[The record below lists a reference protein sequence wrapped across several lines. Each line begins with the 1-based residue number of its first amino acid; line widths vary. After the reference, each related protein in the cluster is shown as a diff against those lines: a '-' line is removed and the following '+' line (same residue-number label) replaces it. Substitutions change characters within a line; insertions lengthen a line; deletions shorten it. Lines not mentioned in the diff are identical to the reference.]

1 MSNGINNVT
10 FNAQPTPVAKNER
23 KNRILP
29 ALATD
34 IGIGGVTGGLIGLT
48 SRPWQQN
55 GQLTDEFVGTVM
67 NDIADKLIPDA
78 PKDINLGKYFGL
90 NIKEGM
96 SKEALI
102 DVIEKNAEAFGYKDI
117 DKTELRKVLENEFK
131 EAGAVDDFIK
141 NVESTK
147 KIGKDAVTKA
157 FSDVKKGTL
166 RQIENATEDQ
176 KSIQKFLKDTI
187 KKMKTSAALSWAVIG
202 AIAMAGTGLIV
213 NLIARKAQAKKNVQ

>member
-34 IGIGGVTGGLIGLT
+34 LGIGGVTGGLIGLT
-48 SRPWQQN
+48 SKPWQQN
-55 GQLTDEFVGTVM
+55 GQLTDEFVGTIM

-78 PKDINLGKYFGL
+78 PNDINLGKFFSL

-96 SKEALI
+96 SKEALM
-102 DVIEKNAEAFGYKDI
+102 DVIEKNAETFGYKDI

-176 KSIQKFLKDTI
+176 KSIQKFLKDAI
-187 KKMKTSAALSWAVIG
+187 KKMKTNAALSWAVIG
-202 AIAMAGTGLIV
+202 AVAMAGTGLIV

>member
-29 ALATD
+29 AFATD
-34 IGIGGVTGGLIGLT
+34 IAIGGVTGGLIGLT

-55 GQLTDEFVGTVM
+55 GQLTDEFVGSII
-67 NDIADKLIPDA
+67 NDIADKLVPDA
-78 PKDINLGKYFGL
+78 PRDINLGKFFSL
-90 NIKEGM
+90 NIPKDI

-102 DVIEKNAEAFGYKDI
+102 DLIEKNAETFGYKDI
-117 DKTELRKVLENEFK
+117 DKTKLRKVLENEFK
-131 EAGAVDDFIK
+131 EASAVDDFIK
-141 NVESTK
+141 DFESTK
-147 KIGKDAVTKA
+147 KIGKDTVTKA

-176 KSIQKFLKDTI
+176 KNIQKFLKDTI
-187 KKMKTSAALSWAVIG
+187 KKMKINSALSWAVIG
-202 AIAMAGTGLIV
+202 AVAMAGSGLIV
-213 NLIARKAQAKKNVQ
+213 NLFARRAQAKKNAQ